1 MTEFLRSSA
10 SEYFDRRHLLVIIGT
25 LFVSLHT
32 VDELVR
38 GEELAPPYIPL
49 LVLTA
54 IYPLLP
60 VIIRALAVA
69 SLGAVFFI
77 AQIFGHFTPLLDREF
92 GGSDGTGIYPV
103 IGGAI
108 LVGLGIR
115 LVLTM
120 RRQPS
125 GETTGGRPV
134 QAR

>member
-1 MTEFLRSSA
+1 MSEFLRSSA
-10 SEYFDRRHLLVIIGT
+10 NEYFDRRHLLVIIGT

-49 LVLTA
+49 LVVTA
-54 IYPLLP
+54 IYPFLP
-60 VIIRALAVA
+60 VIIRALALA
-69 SLGAVFFI
+69 SLGGVFFV
-77 AQIFGHFTPLLDREF
+77 AQIFGHLTPLLDRDF

-108 LVGLGIR
+108 LVGLGLR

-120 RRQPS
+120 RQPQ
-125 GETTGGRPV
+125 RAKV
-134 QAR
+134 AQA